1 MHLNHTDYLFWA
13 AGLLAHIALLAVI
26 FMRHRAKTFPF
37 FTTLIAANIVK
48 TITLYLVALHGT
60 RSSYRV
66 TYSCLTAVDLVL
78 QLCVVY
84 EVALHVFRP
93 TERWA
98 PDVRR
103 GFVIVVAASIA
114 VAAGLTTLAQTP
126 SRSWLAAM
134 LVRGNFFSSA
144 LMSELFAGMIV
155 LSVTVGLPWK
165 AHAARIAQGLGFY
178 SLVTILTEAGH
189 NIFGMERSSRI
200 SGDLTLLRIVT
211 YLICVM
217 YWVVMLWRDAPT
229 PRELPAQMRGQ
240 LVAFQRI
247 LEYDLRKLRALK

>member
-13 AGLLAHIALLAVI
+13 AGLLAHVVLLVVIAT
-26 FMRHRAKTFPF
+26 RHRAETFPF

-60 RSSYRV
+60 TYSYRV
-66 TYSCLTAVDLVL
+66 TYSSLTAVDLVL

-93 TERWA
+93 TGRWA

-103 GFVIVVAASIA
+103 GFVIVVAASIT
-114 VAAGLTTLAQTP
+114 VAAGLTTLAETP
-126 SRSWLAAM
+126 AKTWLAAVLM
-134 LVRGNFFSSA
+134 RGNFFSSA
-144 LMSELFAGMIV
+144 LMSELFAGMII
-155 LSVTVGLPWK
+155 LAVTAGLPWK
-165 AHAARIAQGLGFY
+165 PHAARIAQGLGFY

-189 NIFGMERSSRI
+189 NVFGMERSSWI

-211 YLICVM
+211 YLVCVT
-217 YWVVMLWRDAPT
+217 YWIVMLWRDAPA
-229 PRELPAQMRGQ
+229 PRELPSEIRSH
-240 LVAFQRI
+240 LVAFQRL

>member
-13 AGLLAHIALLAVI
+13 AGLLAHIVLLVVI
-26 FMRHRAKTFPF
+26 STRHRAETFPF
-37 FTTLIAANIVK
+37 FTTLISANIVK

-60 RSSYRV
+60 RYSYRV

-93 TERWA
+93 TGRWA

-103 GFVIVVAASIA
+103 GFVIVVVASIT
-114 VAAGLTTLAQTP
+114 VAAGLTTLAETP
-126 SRSWLAAM
+126 AKTWLAAV
-134 LVRGNFFSSA
+134 LIRGNFFSSA

-165 AHAARIAQGLGFY
+165 PHAARIAQGLGFY

-189 NIFGMERSSRI
+189 NIFGMERSSTI

-211 YLICVM
+211 YLTCVM
-217 YWVVMLWRDAPT
+217 YWIVTLWRDAPA
-229 PRELPAQMRGQ
+229 PRELPAEIRGR
-240 LVAFQRI
+240 LVAFQRL

>member
-13 AGLLAHIALLAVI
+13 AGLLVHIALLVVI
-26 FMRHRAKTFPF
+26 VTRHRAETFPF

-60 RSSYRV
+60 RYSYRV
-66 TYSCLTAVDLVL
+66 SYSCLTAVDLVL

-93 TERWA
+93 TGRWA

-103 GFVIVVAASIA
+103 GFLIVVAASIT
-114 VAAGLTTLAQTP
+114 VAAGLTTLAHTP
-126 SRSWLAAM
+126 AKTWLAAALM
-134 LVRGNFFSSA
+134 RGNFFSSA
-144 LMSELFAGMIV
+144 LMSELFAGMII
-155 LSVTVGLPWK
+155 LAVTVGLPWK
-165 AHAARIAQGLGFY
+165 PHAARIAQGLGFY

-211 YLICVM
+211 YLLCVM
-217 YWVVMLWRDAPT
+217 YWIVMLRRDAPA
-229 PRELPAQMRGQ
+229 PRELPSEIRSHLA
-240 LVAFQRI
+240 AFQRL

>member
-13 AGLLAHIALLAVI
+13 AGLLAHVVLLVVIAT
-26 FMRHRAKTFPF
+26 RHRAETFPF

-48 TITLYLVALHGT
+48 TITLYLVALYGT
-60 RSSYRV
+60 TYSYRV

-93 TERWA
+93 TGRWA

-103 GFVIVVAASIA
+103 GFVIVVAASIT
-114 VAAGLTTLAQTP
+114 VAAGLTTLAETP
-126 SRSWLAAM
+126 AKTWLAAVLM
-134 LVRGNFFSSA
+134 RGNFFSSA
-144 LMSELFAGMIV
+144 LMSELFAGMII
-155 LSVTVGLPWK
+155 LAVTAGLPWK
-165 AHAARIAQGLGFY
+165 PHAARIAQGLGFY

-189 NIFGMERSSRI
+189 NVFGMERSSWI

-211 YLICVM
+211 YLVCVT
-217 YWVVMLWRDAPT
+217 YWIVMLWRDAPA
-229 PRELPAQMRGQ
+229 PRELPSEIRSH
-240 LVAFQRI
+240 LVAFQRL

>member
-13 AGLLAHIALLAVI
+13 AGLFAHIVLLVVI
-26 FMRHRAKTFPF
+26 VARHRATTFPF
-37 FTTLIAANIVK
+37 FTTLISANIVK

-60 RSSYRV
+60 RYSYRV
-66 TYSCLTAVDLVL
+66 TYSCLTAADLVL
-78 QLCVVY
+78 QFCVVY
-84 EVALHVFRP
+84 EVALNVFRP
-93 TERWA
+93 VGHW
-98 PDVRR
+98 PQDVRR
-103 GFVIVVAASIA
+103 GFVIVLLGSITIAMA
-114 VAAGLTTLAQTP
+114 VTALAETP
-126 SRSWLAAM
+126 AKTWLAAM
-134 LVRGNFFSSA
+134 LIRGNFFSSA

-165 AHAARIAQGLGFY
+165 PHAARIAQGLGFY

-200 SGDLTLLRIVT
+200 SGDLTLLRILT

-217 YWVVMLWRDAPT
+217 YWIVMLWRDAPA
-229 PRELPAQMRGQ
+229 PRELPAQMRSQ
-240 LVAFQRI
+240 LVAFQRL